1 MLFKILVE
9 SWVVEK
15 RSRKKSLSFSSLLC
29 VVLKGSNTEGH
40 NHWHILSFFKLKT
53 KELFPL
59 KLEEFSKPLGT

>member
-40 NHWHILSFFKLKT
+40 NHWHILSVFKIKT